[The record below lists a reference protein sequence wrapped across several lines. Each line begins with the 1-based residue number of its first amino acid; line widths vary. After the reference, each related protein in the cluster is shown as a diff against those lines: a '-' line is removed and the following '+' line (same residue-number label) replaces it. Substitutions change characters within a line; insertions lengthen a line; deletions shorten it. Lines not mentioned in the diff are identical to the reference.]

1 MSLPPGFRVVQQQR
15 QDDEDDLPP
24 GFRPVQSS
32 RQQSGSVM
40 GQYAVGAIED
50 LTSKLPFGLGR
61 SMDALPRSVNLSD
74 EMVGGVAN
82 VGTRIGNAVSGNDAD
97 PRLAGAAARDEWERR
112 VGEYREEQP
121 IRSFIEEGAGQ
132 VAAGMLTGGATAGTT
147 LGRVGAGLATSR
159 PVATAFGVGAADGAL
174 GGFGAGRSM
183 EDRLQGAAQGGA
195 IGAVTGGTLAGGG
208 RLIQRTFGGNA
219 ARGIPEIEQLQA
231 AKQSAYEAVDD
242 LGARYS
248 RPSIDQMVSR
258 IRGEAQQMNINPAR
272 HPAAASTMQNL
283 ESILGEG
290 DVSLTRLDQA
300 RQVIRRDVAAS
311 PDPAES
317 AFGQMM
323 INKID
328 DYIQNSGSADMVEGA
343 AGQAASAIMAAR
355 SANQRFRKSELVAD
369 AIERAHLRAASTGS
383 GGNEE
388 NAIRQNLRNL
398 VQPGSRTARVF
409 NDEER
414 DLILRAVEG
423 DSIQNAL
430 RLVSRFA
437 PSSGG
442 LSAMLG
448 VGGAASMPAV
458 AVPAMMLGEGAK
470 RGAQLRQG
478 ALIDDVNRLIRTGS
492 RAAPPPAV
500 AAPTGIGMGIIGG
513 SASSRLREEQ
523 ERRERQFRP

>member
-15 QDDEDDLPP
+15 QDDGDDLPP
-24 GFRPVQSS
+24 GFRPVQSP
-32 RQQSGSVM
+32 QQRGSVM

-50 LTSKLPFGLGR
+50 LTSKIPFGLGQ

-74 EMVGGVAN
+74 EIVGGVAN
-82 VGTRIGNAVSGNDAD
+82 VGTRIGNAVSGNNAD
-97 PRLAGAAARDEWERR
+97 PRAAGAAARDHWERR
-112 VGEYREEQP
+112 VGEYREERP
-121 IRSFIEEGAGQ
+121 VRSFVEEGAGQ
-132 VAAGMLTGGATAGTT
+132 VAAGMLTGGATAGTA
-147 LGRVGAGLATSR
+147 LGRAGAGLAASR

-183 EDRLQGAAQGGA
+183 EDRAQGAALGGA
-195 IGAVTGGTLAGGG
+195 IGAASGGALAGAG
-208 RLIQRTFGGNA
+208 RLAQRALGGSA
-219 ARGIPEIEQLQA
+219 GRGIPEIEQLQA

-242 LGARYS
+242 LGARYA
-248 RPSIDQMVSR
+248 RPSVDQMVSR

-311 PDPAES
+311 PDPAER

-323 INKID
+323 IDKVD
-328 DYIQNSGSADMVEGA
+328 DFIQASGPDDMVEGA

-369 AIERAHLRAASTGS
+369 AIERAQLRAASTGS

-388 NAIRQNLRNL
+388 NAIRQNLRRL
-398 VQPGSRTARVF
+398 VEPGSRTARVF

-423 DSIQNAL
+423 DGIQNAL

-448 VGGAASMPAV
+448 VGGAASVPGV
-458 AVPAMMLGEGAK
+458 AIPAMMAGEGAK
-470 RGAQLRQG
+470 RGAQLRQD
-478 ALIDDVNRLIRTGS
+478 ALIDDVSRLLRTGS
-492 RAAPPPAV
+492 RTAPPSTV
-500 AAPTGIGMGIIGG
+500 AAPTGIGSGIIGG
-513 SASSRLREEQ
+513 SAASRLREEQ